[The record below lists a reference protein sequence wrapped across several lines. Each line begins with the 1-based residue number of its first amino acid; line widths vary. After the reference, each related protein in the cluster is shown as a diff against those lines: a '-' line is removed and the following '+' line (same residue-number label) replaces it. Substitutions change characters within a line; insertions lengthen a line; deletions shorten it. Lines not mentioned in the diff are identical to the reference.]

1 MAEVTDKLRDKLHPL
16 KREALYQVIADLNA
30 ITERD
35 GQRIVALEE
44 KVYEAGD
51 EVKGARLDGIYA
63 AVEVLKTEARYH
75 DGMAGGTGRSPIGDL
90 YAAAIKDVERE
101 APQFVDQL
109 L

>member
-1 MAEVTDKLRDKLHPL
+1 MALAKITDELREKLRPL
-16 KREALYQVIADLNA
+16 SREALYQVIASLNSEDERHRERIQDL
-30 ITERD
+30 ED
-35 GQRIVALEE
+35 GVA
-44 KVYEAGD
+44 
-51 EVKGARLDGIYA
+51 GARLDGIYA
-63 AVEVLKTEARYH
+63 AVDVLKTEARHH

>member
-1 MAEVTDKLRDKLHPL
+1 MAEVTEELREKLRPL
-16 KREALYQVIADLNA
+16 KTEALYQMIADLAETAEDA
-30 ITERD
+30 IT
-35 GQRIVALEE
+35 RIVA
-44 KVYEAGD
+44 AD
-51 EVKGARLDGIYA
+51 ERAEGARLDGVYA

-90 YAAAIKDVERE
+90 YAAAVKDVERD